1 MKFDLYHTMK
11 KSQPLLLVIALSL
24 AFMACGQQGPIL
36 KPEADSYQIDH
47 NKNIIVLNI
56 DAIDDITASLT
67 TLQLEEEYKFETAT
81 DGLTNTERYQVKNS
95 QGTTYQLFVTK
106 SPILA
111 IQVKD
116 SLTKHPKVLG
126 HFRYYDADTT
136 FTSTI
141 GMDLRGNLSLTYP
154 KKSFNI
160 EFYTDSVSKGK
171 KEVDFKDLRKEDDW
185 ILDGLYNEPL
195 LLRAYT
201 SQKLWKDIH
210 TPWYAEEEPK
220 ARATVDGFYVDLF
233 VNNEYRGVY
242 LLSEK
247 IKRSLLK
254 LKKFKG
260 DTVRGELFKA
270 GYYDPGTSFKAAPDF
285 KNSLPTWAGWEM
297 EYPYEDYTAHY
308 NNLHEAITFVASS
321 NDSAFEQKLPTYFN
335 VDNLVDYFLFINTIR
350 ATDNLGK
357 NFYLAKYNTDTP
369 YIIVP
374 WDMDGVLGTIQA
386 GKRIPTTDDILSN
399 NLFDRMLENKN
410 LKNKMNQRWQ
420 ELRAGAF
427 QSESLAMRIEKRYQ
441 ELASTKMYE
450 RDALA
455 WDINHDAEHLEYM
468 LDWLKKRLTYL
479 DTYFTEK

>member
-1 MKFDLYHTMK
+1 ML
-11 KSQPLLLVIALSL
+11 
-24 AFMACGQQGPIL
+24 
-36 KPEADSYQIDH
+36 
-47 NKNIIVLNI
+47 
-56 DAIDDITASLT
+56 
-67 TLQLEEEYKFETAT
+67 
-81 DGLTNTERYQVKNS
+81 
-95 QGTTYQLFVTK
+95 
-106 SPILA
+106 
-111 IQVKD
+111 
-116 SLTKHPKVLG
+116 
-126 HFRYYDADTT
+126 
-136 FTSTI
+136 
-141 GMDLRGNLSLTYP
+141 
-154 KKSFNI
+154 
-160 EFYTDSVSKGK
+160 
-171 KEVDFKDLRKEDDW
+171 
-185 ILDGLYNEPL
+185 
-195 LLRAYT
+195 
-201 SQKLWKDIH
+201 
-210 TPWYAEEEPK
+210 
-220 ARATVDGFYVDLF
+220 
-233 VNNEYRGVY
+233 
-242 LLSEK
+242 
-247 IKRSLLK
+247 
-254 LKKFKG
+254 
-260 DTVRGELFKA
+260 
-270 GYYDPGTSFKAAPDF
+270 DF

-369 YIIVP
+369 YFIVP

-441 ELASTKMYE
+441 KLASTKMYE